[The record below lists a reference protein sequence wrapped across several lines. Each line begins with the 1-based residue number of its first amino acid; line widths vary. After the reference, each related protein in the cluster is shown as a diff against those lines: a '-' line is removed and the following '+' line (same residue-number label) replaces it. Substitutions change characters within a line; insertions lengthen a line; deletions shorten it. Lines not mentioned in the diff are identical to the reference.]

1 MMAAPLYVHVT
12 RFIPIV
18 QVIRVAVR
26 AGVLFLFAAGVLVAF
41 GTDLLLEPGV
51 DALRRFTAHAR
62 RFALGVAAFVLIAV
76 IGSYLVKVVGV
87 AGGGGGRGGVGFF
100 LRRGVGLGGPLTSP
114 HPRHF

>member
-41 GTDLLLEPGV
+41 GTDLLLESGV

-62 RFALGVAAFVLIAV
+62 RFALGVTAFVLVAV

-87 AGGGGGRGGVGFF
+87 ADHGRCGGGVSFIFSTGSVM
-100 LRRGVGLGGPLTSP
+100 VAPVY
-114 HPRHF
+114 